1 MWVERTV
8 EMYLCNMIKKKV
20 YSISSKQYAETH
32 NCVISKLFVHNEMS
46 RLKTVLAACG
56 LTARFSRFSQIK
68 TKEQHPFIPF
78 DFKFLL
84 KNNILVL

>member
-46 RLKTVLAACG
+46 RLKTVLAACR

-68 TKEQHPFIPF
+68 TKEHSTLL
-78 DFKFLL
+78 FLL
-84 KNNILVL
+84 ILNSF